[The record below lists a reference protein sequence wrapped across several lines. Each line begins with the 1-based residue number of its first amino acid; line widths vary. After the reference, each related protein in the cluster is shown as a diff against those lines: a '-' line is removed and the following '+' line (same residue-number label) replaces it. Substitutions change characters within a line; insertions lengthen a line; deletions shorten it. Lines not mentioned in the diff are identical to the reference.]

1 MYIYIYIYIHINNI
15 YVIHSLCSPLSP
27 LPFVAWPRHALEDDG
42 KTVIFVAIDQR
53 PVLLLALADT
63 VKSEAAQSIRA
74 LQRMGREAGV
84 SFVEHMGYI
93 GICRF
98 VYMEYIGL

>member
-1 MYIYIYIYIHINNI
+1 
-15 YVIHSLCSPLSP
+15 
-27 LPFVAWPRHALEDDG
+27 LEDDG

-84 SFVEHMGYI
+84 SFVEHM
-93 GICRF
+93 
-98 VYMEYIGL
+98 